1 MVGFLLGKP
10 DEYLVG
16 IDTGGTY
23 TDAVLLDY
31 HSRRVLANSK
41 TLTTRDNLTRG
52 ITRALDGLSVERP
65 ERIKLVSVSSTLATN
80 SIAEGKER
88 REPVVKTA
96 QEIYPRIAETTE
108 IAIEFS
114 ERYEAADR
122 SRLSTHLANDLST
135 LGEEVTAR
143 IELEDKLILAML
155 GSDYDLPDH
164 AGAVAG

>member
-1 MVGFLLGKP
+1 MAQEENTTVAHERPRTRKVIEALLKERQ
-10 DEYLVG
+10 DML
-16 IDTGGTY
+16 
-23 TDAVLLDY
+23 VLLWELSKKDLQNVDQTIVDVLDDFIEILVDY
-31 HSRRVLANSK
+31 IAAGHFSLYWR
-41 TLTTRDNLTRG
+41 
-52 ITRALDGLSVERP
+52 
-65 ERIKLVSVSSTLATN
+65 
-80 SIAEGKER
+80 IAEGKER

-122 SRLSTHLANDLST
+122 GRLTSHLANDLST

-164 AGAVAG
+164 AGATAT